1 MTMKWIETLVGGLMI
16 AGALALSMLAFKVSG
31 IQLSSGDNY
40 YHVTADFENVGSLQ
54 ARSKV
59 SLSGLVI
66 GEVEKIEYVREDY
79 TARVTLKIKSSY
91 DNLPID
97 STAAILTQGMLG
109 DQYIGL
115 SVGAEEESLVDGS
128 VIEGTQSA
136 LVLEELIGAFLLS
149 MTKE

>member
-1 MTMKWIETLVGGLMI
+1 MTKKWIETLVGGLML

-31 IQLSSGDNY
+31 IQVGSNDSY

-54 ARSKV
+54 TRSKI
-59 SLSGLVI
+59 SLSGLII
-66 GEVEKIEYVREDY
+66 GEVSQIEYVPEDF
-79 TARVTLKIKSSY
+79 TARVTLKIKSNY

-115 SVGAEEESLVDGS
+115 SVGAEEELLEDGS
-128 VIEGTQSA
+128 VIEETQSA

>member
-1 MTMKWIETLVGGLMI
+1 MTMKWIEMLVGMLML

-31 IQLSSGDNY
+31 LQLSGGQSY

-54 ARSKV
+54 TRSKV
-59 SLSGLVI
+59 SLSGLVV
-66 GEVEKIEYVREDY
+66 GEVTKIEYVRDDY
-79 TARVTLKIKSSY
+79 TARVTIQIQSSF

-115 SVGAEEESLVDGS
+115 SVGAEEESLVEGS
-128 VIEGTQSA
+128 IIEETQSA
-136 LVLEELIGAFLLS
+136 LVLEELIGSFLLS

>member
-1 MTMKWIETLVGGLMI
+1 MAMKWIETLVGGLMI

-31 IQLSSGDNY
+31 IQLAGGDTF

-54 ARSKV
+54 TRSKV

-66 GEVEKIEYVREDY
+66 GEVTQIQYVREDY

-97 STAAILTQGMLG
+97 SIAAILTQGMLG

-115 SVGAEEESLVDGS
+115 SVGAEEESLVEGS
-128 VIEGTQSA
+128 VIEETQSA

>member
-1 MTMKWIETLVGGLMI
+1 MTMKWIETLVGALMI
-16 AGALALSMLAFKVSG
+16 TGALAVAMLAFKVSG
-31 IQLSSGDNY
+31 LEFSEAKNY
-40 YHVTADFENVGSLQ
+40 YYVTADFENIGSLQ
-54 ARSKV
+54 TRSKI

-66 GEVEKIEYVREDY
+66 GEVVDITYVREDY
-79 TARVTLKIKSSY
+79 TARVTLKIQSSY

-115 SVGAEEESLVDGS
+115 SVGAEDEFLTDGGAIEE
-128 VIEGTQSA
+128 TQSA
-136 LVLEELIGAFLLS
+136 LVLEELIGSFVLS

>member
-31 IQLSSGDNY
+31 IQLAGGDTF

-66 GEVEKIEYVREDY
+66 GEVAKIEYVREDY
-79 TARVTLKIKSSY
+79 TARATLKIKSSY

>member
-1 MTMKWIETLVGGLMI
+1 MAMKWIETLVGGLMI

-31 IQLSSGDNY
+31 IQLAGGDTF

-54 ARSKV
+54 TRSKV

-66 GEVEKIEYVREDY
+66 GEVTHIQYVREDY

-97 STAAILTQGMLG
+97 SIAAILTQGMLG

-115 SVGAEEESLVDGS
+115 SVGAEEESLVEGS
-128 VIEGTQSA
+128 VIEETQSA

>member
-1 MTMKWIETLVGGLMI
+1 MAMKWIEMLVGALML

-31 IQLSSGDNY
+31 LQLSGGQSY

-54 ARSKV
+54 TRSKV
-59 SLSGLVI
+59 SLSGLVV
-66 GEVEKIEYVREDY
+66 GEVTKIEYVRDDY
-79 TARVTLKIKSSY
+79 TARVTLKIKSSF
-91 DNLPID
+91 DNLPVD

-115 SVGAEEESLVDGS
+115 SVGAEEESLVEGS
-128 VIEGTQSA
+128 IIEETQSA

>member
-1 MTMKWIETLVGGLMI
+1 MAMKWIETLVGGLMI

-31 IQLSSGDNY
+31 IQLAGGDTF

-54 ARSKV
+54 TRSKV

-66 GEVEKIEYVREDY
+66 GEVTHIQYVREDY

-97 STAAILTQGMLG
+97 SIAAILTQGMLG

-115 SVGAEEESLVDGS
+115 SVGAEEESLVEGS
-128 VIEGTQSA
+128 VIEKPSPHWYWRSLSA
-136 LVLEELIGAFLLS
+136 LFY
-149 MTKE
+149 